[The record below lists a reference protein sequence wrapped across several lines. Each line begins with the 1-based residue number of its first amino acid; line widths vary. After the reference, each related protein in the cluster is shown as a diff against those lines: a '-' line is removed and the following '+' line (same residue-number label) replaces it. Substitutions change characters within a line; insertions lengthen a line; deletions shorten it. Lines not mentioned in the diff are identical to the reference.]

1 VAANEEIVMRRR
13 WSLTAVVGVMA
24 AAVVM
29 GLPTLRG
36 GFVGGDDHRLVV
48 DHVLVNHPSLE
59 HAVQIFT
66 IVHRDLYQPLPLLMF
81 SGEFVIA
88 NWLGLWKSGSQGGAW
103 LFHLTNILLHALNTL
118 LVWRVILR
126 LQTRLKAGAIIRAEA
141 ETDDHDAT
149 DGRSA
154 AVVATVAGLIFAV
167 HPLGVETVA
176 WVNGRMML
184 LSTLFGLISLLV
196 FARWLDKGRAVD
208 ALLVVLCIALSSISK
223 VRVGL
228 PLLLGLVALA
238 RGERLRVR
246 FWTVWAAAAAVTG
259 MFVWVNVGATAEADL
274 FSEAAEHLRGPR
286 AVRVLLALANYF
298 SHFVWPVGLTSYY
311 PTPPVVHWTD
321 PETIEAAWIVAM
333 SLGILA
339 VCAWYVR
346 AARWGAI
353 WFFVA
358 IADTLPFVP
367 ARNVLAADRYVY
379 LPIVGL
385 LWVVASSGFAVY
397 RRWSANRISVA
408 PRVAVGAITVLLVAM
423 IGMSWYTARWYD
435 TPLLKTE
442 RIARVFPHVPRVWE
456 RYGWTQY
463 SDGNYAV
470 AMELAKRE
478 LVHDTSS
485 VQSGAYQLMGMC
497 QFKQGNVDEALRLL
511 HKALGVDPKNDLAR
525 FRLGM
530 VHDELGRDREALP
543 YYEAC
548 VASAPSHNPTIHR
561 LASLYRR
568 IGRGDDAR
576 RMYEKEL
583 ENNRFE
589 VPATM
594 MLAELDFQKSTP
606 EGFRSAERR
615 LLGLLDWM
623 PENVAARVNLAH
635 LYDTKGEPT
644 QASEQYTEAERYGFE
659 TVEQAAFAHDFFE
672 KRGDFARA
680 VRLWTK
686 YLQQFPGDAA
696 ARAML
701 AWSLVM
707 ADDFSRARAEIAAV
721 GVAARE
727 LPTAQA
733 TVVYLALTDGRYDVV
748 TALADRLSSSGAAG
762 QDARRRLLGALER
775 FDQRHPNIAWT
786 YYTAADLLLGEGRKD
801 AARVFADLF
810 IAHCD
815 EPSCGTYRTL
825 LEAKL
830 SQITESRGESSS
842 ASP

>member
-1 VAANEEIVMRRR
+1 MRRR

-48 DHVLVNHPSLE
+48 DHVFVNHPSLE

-66 IVHRDLYQPLPLLMF
+66 IVHRDLYQPFPLLMF

-103 LFHLTNILLHALNTL
+103 LFHLTNVILHALNAL
-118 LVWRVILR
+118 LVCRVILM
-126 LQTRLKAGAIIRAEA
+126 LQARPVVGTASRTGPFGSVDFDEVDR
-141 ETDDHDAT
+141 
-149 DGRSA
+149 RSA

-184 LSTLFGLISLLV
+184 LSTLFGLISLFV

-208 ALLVVLCIALSSISK
+208 ALLTVLCVLLSSISK
-223 VRVGL
+223 VRMGL
-228 PLLLGLVALA
+228 PLLLVLVALV
-238 RGERLRVR
+238 RGKRLCWR
-246 FWTVWAAAAAVTG
+246 FWTVGAAAAAVTG
-259 MFVWVNVGATAEADL
+259 LFVWINVGATAEADL
-274 FSEAAEHLRGPR
+274 FSEAAQHLQGPR

-321 PETIEAAWIVAM
+321 PETIEAAWIVAIG
-333 SLGILA
+333 LGILA
-339 VCAWYVR
+339 VCAWHVR
-346 AARWGAI
+346 VARWGAI

-397 RRWSANRISVA
+397 RRWSANRISGV
-408 PRVAVGAITVLLVAM
+408 PRVAVAAITVLLVPVM

-456 RYGWTQY
+456 RWGWTQY

-470 AMELAKRE
+470 ALELAKRE
-478 LVHDTSS
+478 LVHDTPS

-497 QFKQGNVDEALRLL
+497 QFKLGHIDEALRLL
-511 HKALGVDPKNDLAR
+511 HKALEVDPINDLAK
-525 FRLGM
+525 FRLGL
-530 VHDELGRDREALP
+530 VYDELGRDHEALP
-543 YYEAC
+543 YFEAC
-548 VASAPSHNPTIHR
+548 IASAPSHNPTIHR
-561 LASLYRR
+561 LANLYRR
-568 IGRGDDAR
+568 LGRPDDAR
-576 RMYEKEL
+576 KMYEKEL

-589 VPATM
+589 MPATM
-594 MLAELDFQKSTP
+594 ALAEMDFSEATP

-615 LLGLLDWM
+615 LLGLLEWM
-623 PENVAARVNLAH
+623 PENVAGRVNLAH
-635 LYDTKGEPT
+635 LYDTTGET
-644 QASEQYTEAERYGFE
+644 QRAAEQFSEAEKYGFE
-659 TVEQAAFAHDFFE
+659 TLEQADFAHDFFE
-672 KRGDFARA
+672 QSGDFAGA
-680 VRLWTK
+680 IRLWTGFLRR
-686 YLQQFPGDAA
+686 YPGDIQG
-696 ARAML
+696 RAML
-701 AWSLVM
+701 A
-707 ADDFSRARAEIAAV
+707 
-721 GVAARE
+721 
-727 LPTAQA
+727 
-733 TVVYLALTDGRYDVV
+733 
-748 TALADRLSSSGAAG
+748 
-762 QDARRRLLGALER
+762 
-775 FDQRHPNIAWT
+775 
-786 YYTAADLLLGEGRKD
+786 
-801 AARVFADLF
+801 
-810 IAHCD
+810 
-815 EPSCGTYRTL
+815 
-825 LEAKL
+825 
-830 SQITESRGESSS
+830 
-842 ASP
+842 

>member
-1 VAANEEIVMRRR
+1 MRRR

-88 NWLGLWKSGSQGGAW
+88 NWLGLWKSGPQGGAW
-103 LFHLTNILLHALNTL
+103 LFHLTNVILHALNSL
-118 LVWRVILR
+118 LVWRVILM
-126 LQTRLKAGAIIRAEA
+126 LQTRSAVGTAGRAGPVGTA
-141 ETDDHDAT
+141 EFDEVDR
-149 DGRSA
+149 RSA

-167 HPLGVETVA
+167 HPLCVETVA

-184 LSTLFGLISLLV
+184 LSTLFGLISLLT
-196 FARWLDKGRAVD
+196 FARWLDKGRTVD
-208 ALLVVLCIALSSISK
+208 ALLVVLCVVLSSISK

-228 PLLLGLVALA
+228 PLLLGLVALV
-238 RGERLRVR
+238 RGKRLRRR
-246 FWTVWAAAAAVTG
+246 FWTVWAATAAVTG
-259 MFVWVNVGATAEADL
+259 MFVWINIGATAEADL
-274 FSEAAEHLRGPR
+274 FSEAAEHLQGPR
-286 AVRVLLALANYF
+286 TVRVLLALANYF

-311 PTPPVVHWTD
+311 PTPPVVYWSD
-321 PETIEAAWIVAM
+321 PETIEAAWIVAIG
-333 SLGILA
+333 LGILA

-358 IADTLPFVP
+358 VADTLPFVP

-397 RRWSANRISVA
+397 RRWSANRLSIA
-408 PRVAVGAITVLLVAM
+408 PRIAVAAITVLLVPAM

-478 LVHDTSS
+478 LVHDTPS

-497 QFKQGNVDEALRLL
+497 RFKQGKIDEALRLL
-511 HKALGVDPKNDLAR
+511 HKALDIDPKNDLAR

-530 VHDELGRDREALP
+530 VYDELGRDREALS
-543 YYEAC
+543 YFEAC

-568 IGRGDDAR
+568 IGRSDDAR

-583 ENNRFE
+583 SNNRFE
-589 VPATM
+589 VPATIL
-594 MLAELDFQKSTP
+594 LAEMDFQKSTP
-606 EGFRSAERR
+606 DGFRSAEQR
-615 LLGLLDWM
+615 LLGLLEWM

-635 LYDTKGEPT
+635 LYDMKGEST

-659 TVEQAAFAHDFFE
+659 SVEQAAFAHDFFE
-672 KRGDFARA
+672 KRGDFASA
-680 VRLWTK
+680 VRLWTE
-686 YLQQFPGDAA
+686 YLQRFPGDAA

-707 ADDFSRARAEIAAV
+707 ADDFPRARTEIAALRSDV
-721 GVAARE
+721 RE

-733 TVVYLALTDGRYDVV
+733 TVLYLALTEERYDVV
-748 TALADRLSSSGAAG
+748 TVLADRLSSSGAAG

-786 YYTAADLLLGEGRKD
+786 YYIAADLLLGEGRKD

-815 EPSCGTYRTL
+815 EPSCGKYRTL

-830 SQITESRGESSS
+830 SQVTEIRGEFY
-842 ASP
+842 SPLP